1 MSTLD
6 QAVQQADALTD
17 NLSAIA
23 AQNQEANRNA
33 NLEVSSVEQLADSS
47 LSSVQAQA
55 QLSNFASIT
64 TSSTTTTTS
73 SSSTRVLTLA
83 AAQTSATQQSI
94 RTKSSGLC
102 CCDDEEDPQVLEVT
116 LEDVEIRYGYDA
128 FNEWESEIYA
138 FVIGRVSINI
148 PLASTFTLFMNFD
161 GNFFEVTIP
170 SSLKGGPGW
179 YNAVVDLDDLWPP
192 PYHQVFA
199 RGTSLR
205 QPSFCE
211 EKILSVTG
219 YAVRNDPFN
228 VFEKRVSEVE
238 LPDPVSL
245 TACPY
250 IGTLGIQEAKN
261 DTEVIATISVDY
273 LPFILPL
280 KVGVAYGDAFWQS
293 DTVASGG
300 SVSVDW
306 VWEGLG
312 AAPSTTPQILEVT
325 IGTAQYR
332 YFDINGSP
340 TNNSSSVYWAWDVFS
355 KQYQL
360 QLILLDWRWNGSWE
374 YVGPR
379 WDNYYNDVTF
389 WPDDYEP
396 QPPVSGPPSVIFPE
410 PEAVT
415 ATFGKGEDCY
425 STWIAYSINGGY
437 SDTIL
442 PPKSASDCLPGGA
455 HVLIANLNSARDDN
469 FDIYLN
475 GVLLGPADLSQNSVN
490 QAVLFIWSNAQRTI
504 DGVKALY
511 ESQFNNLVWTTT
523 VVGGPAPG
531 RGSPA
536 TILMQNTQD
545 NDNNNLGNIYVGFL
559 DEQARGEYNARSG
572 VDISVNLTFPGQPPT
587 ED

>member
-6 QAVQQADALTD
+6 QGVRQAEVLTN

-33 NLEVSSVEQLADSS
+33 NLEVSSVEQLAGSS
-47 LSSVQAQA
+47 LSGVQAQA
-55 QLSNFASIT
+55 QLSNFSSIT

-73 SSSTRVLTLA
+73 SSSTTALTLA
-83 AAQTSATQQSI
+83 AAQTSATQQST
-94 RTKSSGLC
+94 RTNRSGSC
-102 CCDDEEDPQVLEVT
+102 CCFDQEDPQVLEVT

-161 GNFFEVTIP
+161 GNSFEVTIP
-170 SSLKGGPGW
+170 SSLKDGGPNW
-179 YNAVVDLDDLWPP
+179 YSAVVDVDDPWPP

-199 RGTSLR
+199 RGTSLG

-211 EKILSVTG
+211 EKILSITG
-219 YAVRNDPFN
+219 YAVGYDPFN
-228 VFEKRVSEVE
+228 VFEKRVSEVQ
-238 LPDPVSL
+238 LPGSVSL
-245 TACPY
+245 TVCPY
-250 IGTLGIQEAKN
+250 IGTLEIQEAKN

-280 KVGVAYGDAFWQS
+280 RIGVAYGDSSWRS
-293 DTVASGG
+293 DTTSIGG
-300 SVSVDW
+300 SVSVRW
-306 VWEGLG
+306 VWEGLSDE
-312 AAPSTTPQILEVT
+312 PSTRPQILEVT

-360 QLILLDWRWNGSWE
+360 QLALLDWRWNGDWE

-379 WDNYYNDVTF
+379 WSNYFTEVTF
-389 WPDDYEP
+389 WDDGYEP
-396 QPPVSGPPSVIFPE
+396 PPPGSPPSIIFPE
-410 PEAVT
+410 PKAVT
-415 ATFGKGEDCY
+415 ATFAKGADCY

-437 SDTIL
+437 SRTIL
-442 PPKSASDCLPGGA
+442 PPKSVVGCSPGA
-455 HVLIANLNSARDDN
+455 HVAIININAVTDDN
-469 FDIYLN
+469 FDIFLN
-475 GVLLGPADLSQNSVN
+475 GNFLGSVDLSGNRYK
-490 QAVLFIWSNAQRTI
+490 AFLFVWSDEPELIEQL
-504 DGVKALY
+504 KAMYAELGLPL
-511 ESQFNNLVWTTT
+511 EWTTT
-523 VVGGPAPG
+523 TIAGTAPE

-536 TILMQNTQD
+536 NIFMQNTRD
-545 NDNNNLGNIYVGFL
+545 NENGNFGSIYVGFL
-559 DEQARGEYNARSG
+559 GGNNKTEYGAAPGGDVS
-572 VDISVNLTFPGQPPT
+572 ITLEFP
-587 ED
+587 